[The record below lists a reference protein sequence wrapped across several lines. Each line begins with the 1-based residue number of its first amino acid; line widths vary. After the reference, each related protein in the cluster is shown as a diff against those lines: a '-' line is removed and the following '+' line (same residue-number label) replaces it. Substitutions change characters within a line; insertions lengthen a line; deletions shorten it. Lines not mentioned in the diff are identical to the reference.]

1 MIILLEGKGKLPLAL
16 AFSAYKLFVDLL
28 KLRYSILPAIS
39 LDGVLHIDIIT
50 RSWTAEDFHSFVDVL
65 LDQMNPYPQKNSVLV
80 LDNASAHHFD
90 DLREVVENRG
100 MRLRY
105 LPPYSPDFNPIE
117 QGFSAMKAW
126 IRKNNDF
133 VLGELTGEETCDPF
147 AILWE
152 AVFDSMTP
160 ENITGWYRDSGYVA

>member
-1 MIILLEGKGKLPLAL
+1 MT
-16 AFSAYKLFVDLL
+16 F
-28 KLRYSILPAIS
+28 RYSILPAIS
-39 LDGVLHIDIIT
+39 LDGVLHIDILT
-50 RSWTAEDFHSFVDVL
+50 RSWTADEFRPFVVAL
-65 LDQMNPYPQKNSVLV
+65 LGRMNPYPQKNSVLV
-80 LDNASAHHFD
+80 LDNASTHHFEG
-90 DLREVVENRG
+90 LRELVEAQG

-126 IRKNNDF
+126 IRRNNAF
-133 VLGELTGEETCDPF
+133 VLGELTGDETCDPF

-160 ENITGWYRDSGYVA
+160 EHIEGWYRDSGYVV